1 MYQPILNENGVTKF
15 VQLCAWCDNSKEI
28 TQNYRNDGYRT
39 SHGICVDHKE
49 ELVSKY
55 KKDYE
60 KKGYIMGSD
69 GVWIAPATGMQH
81 DSGSGI

>member
-1 MYQPILNENGVTKF
+1 MHQPILNENGVTKF

-28 TQNYRNDGYRT
+28 TQDYLNRGWKT
-39 SHGICVDHKE
+39 SHGMCKKHGKE
-49 ELVSKY
+49 ALAKY

-60 KKGYIMGSD
+60 NKNYTMGSD
-69 GVWIAPATGMQH
+69 GVWIAHANRMQH